1 MSQDTSGLYKGISA
15 LGSALAFGLT
25 ILATPLIFD
34 LTKIP
39 LYRYFLAQ
47 WGTDWAWLLV
57 WVMGGWGGMIAITL
71 EGWVRMD
78 FNSTG
83 MHRGYVLEDGGVQV
97 NRP

>member
-57 WVMGGWGGMIAITL
+57 WVMGGIEAFAIFAASSLLLKAGMVWGMTTL
-71 EGWVRMD
+71 AMRRFRE
-78 FNSTG
+78 
-83 MHRGYVLEDGGVQV
+83 
-97 NRP
+97 